1 MNSKMSWKIFSQKTA
16 FKVVKQLIKHAPN
29 LLSILRIIFSVSL
42 LLLLNSQPVFILI
55 YLIIGLTDILDGFLA
70 RKLNLESEYGAKLDS
85 AADLIFYI
93 IIFYILVELY
103 SSIFSTK
110 LIIATTLIIFV
121 RLLNMLLTK
130 LKYKKIVFLH
140 TIANKI
146 SGFLIYFLPLI
157 IFFNPDYILIWIILF
172 FVFLAALEELLI
184 TFKYSEVDLNRKG
197 FF

>member
-1 MNSKMSWKIFSQKTA
+1 LDEHKE
-16 FKVVKQLIKHAPN
+16 VY
-29 LLSILRIIFSVSL
+29 LLAKSIRIIFSISL
-42 LLLLNSQPVFILI
+42 LFLLDSQLVFIII

-85 AADLIFYI
+85 AADLIFYL
-93 IIFYILVELY
+93 IIFYIFVELY

-184 TFKYSEVDLNRKG
+184 TLKYSEVDLNRKG
-197 FF
+197 FFSK